1 VETAE
6 TRATST
12 FTQQTAL
19 IADAEVA
26 GRYHVDVSPDWN
38 CPTVPQGGI
47 MSVLAARAMELE
59 LARAL
64 DGNGSARGGGGVGQ
78 TLRSLTTV
86 YAAAVPAGP
95 VVVDVTVLRRGRSMS
110 QLTATLRGAGG
121 PDADADAGHTS
132 LAVFGRDRVGFSFT
146 DVVRPDVPAPDAC
159 PSFRDPPPDGVVIGE
174 PFRFWELL
182 EGRPAMGHPPWEDY
196 TPTSSDV
203 ATWQRFDR
211 PPRRADGSLDPLMLV
226 AMADTMPG
234 SVSERMGR
242 VDTMWMPPSCDLTVH
257 LLGEPRSEWILCHKR
272 ARWAGD
278 GYASIEMALWDAD
291 PAVGLVA
298 HACQIMYIVFPEG
311 PPPPDSLVPAD
322 RR

>member
-6 TRATST
+6 TEATST
-12 FTQQTAL
+12 FAQQTRL
-19 IADAEVA
+19 SPDPEVA

-47 MSVLAARAMELE
+47 MSALAARAMELE
-59 LARAL
+59 LAHEPAGSH
-64 DGNGSARGGGGVGQ
+64 GNGTGAGPGTQ

-95 VVVDVTVLRRGRSMS
+95 VIVDVDVLRRGRSMS
-110 QLTATLRGAGG
+110 QLSATLRVAGS
-121 PDADADAGHTS
+121 PDAGHTS
-132 LAVFGRDRVGFSFT
+132 LAVFGRERVGFSFT
-146 DVVRPDVPAPDAC
+146 DVARPDVPAPDDC
-159 PSFRDPPPDGVVIGE
+159 PSFRDPLPDDVEMGE
-174 PFRFWELL
+174 PFKFWELL

-196 TPTSSDV
+196 TPASSDV
-203 ATWQRFDR
+203 ATWQRFDH
-211 PPRRADGSLDPLMLV
+211 PPRLSDGSLDPLMLV
-226 AMADTMPG
+226 AMADTMPA

-242 VDTMWMPPSCDLTVH
+242 IDTMWFPPSCDLTVH

-272 ARWAGD
+272 ARWAGE

-298 HACQIMYIVFPEG
+298 HACQVMYVVFPDN
-311 PPPPDSLVPAD
+311 PPPPDLLVPAD
-322 RR
+322 QR